1 MKSSDELIF
10 ANMNVHY
17 FRYPFS
23 YFLEHQVALGFDSF
37 LFWGSVPH
45 IWVDQFGYEDVPE
58 LKDLIRKHKVKLL
71 AYATRPYNYSLF
83 APKGSLQ
90 RKHTESYYRFCIDIA
105 QELETDQICID
116 LWGALR
122 DGDYTVQ
129 YENCL
134 EMLANL
140 CTYAKVSNCAIV
152 VGNVSSANSA
162 LINTL
167 DEVQRLKNELQMSN
181 LKISLDVCTALEN
194 CEIIEDWLNIFE
206 KDLSIIYLA
215 DGRNTCSGLP
225 LGYGCYPIA
234 KTLRLLKDQRYR
246 GTVAIKMNREKSE
259 LNPTRTDKINITYL
273 RRI

>member
-10 ANMNVHY
+10 ANMNVQY

-23 YFLEHQVALGFDSF
+23 YFLENQVALGFDSF
-37 LFWGSVPH
+37 IFWGSVPH
-45 IWVDQFGYEDVPE
+45 IWVDQFGYEDVTE
-58 LKDLIRKHKVKLL
+58 LKEMIRKHKLKLL
-71 AYATRPYNYSLF
+71 AYAARPYNYSLF

-90 RKHTESYYRFCIDIA
+90 RKYTESYYRFCIDIA
-105 QELETDQICID
+105 QKLDTNQICID

-122 DGDYTVQ
+122 DGDCTVQ

-140 CTYAKVSNCAIV
+140 CTYAKVCNCTLV
-152 VGNVSSANSA
+152 VGNVPYANSA

-167 DEVQRLKNELQMSN
+167 DEVQRLKKDLQMNN
-181 LKISLDVCTALEN
+181 LKIALDVCTALEKG
-194 CEIIEDWLNIFE
+194 EEIEDWLNIFE
-206 KDLSIIYLA
+206 KDLSIVYLA
-215 DGRNTCSGLP
+215 DGRNTCSEYP

-234 KTLRLLKDQRYR
+234 KILWLLKDQRYC
-246 GTVAIKMNREKSE
+246 GTVSIKMNREKSE